1 MPLSQ
6 KSLSQKCRCL
16 KVDTLMRPATRLRW
30 PLSFNLIVAF
40 IVILV
45 TPGVARAAAL
55 NIDFG
60 SQFSAPSGA
69 LGGAANNP
77 GFWNNITSLG
87 VTSGLKDLFGSTTG
101 IAIDVVADTMDGFSG
116 TSATSDVVRL
126 PNDNF
131 YSSPQ
136 QQWRITLTGLAD
148 GVYDVYAY
156 APANI
161 NVSTGDFIVNGIPV
175 TSFPGASTLIEG
187 ASWKRITNVNVVAG
201 SLTFTGMHPTDF
213 SGLSAL
219 QLVPEPSTAIPW
231 TLASI
236 FVAAARRTR
245 RTRA

>member
-101 IAIDVVADTMDGFSG
+101 IAIDVVQRQLLLIA
-116 TSATSDVVRL
+116 SAAVAHHTHWTGRWCLRCLCVCAGEYQCQHGRL
-126 PNDNF
+126 HRKRDPRNF
-131 YSSPQ
+131 VS
-136 QQWRITLTGLAD
+136 R
-148 GVYDVYAY
+148 GVNA
-156 APANI
+156 
-161 NVSTGDFIVNGIPV
+161 
-175 TSFPGASTLIEG
+175 
-187 ASWKRITNVNVVAG
+187 
-201 SLTFTGMHPTDF
+201 H
-213 SGLSAL
+213 
-219 QLVPEPSTAIPW
+219 
-231 TLASI
+231 
-236 FVAAARRTR
+236 
-245 RTRA
+245 